1 MIADIVLK
9 NGNVITV
16 DQKDSIEQAVAVRGN
31 RIVFVGSSEDSN
43 NFIGRKTKVIDLEG
57 RSVVPGFIE
66 SHIHSAVM
74 GVNSLAI
81 DCRPTAVSSI
91 NDIQEAIYEKAKT
104 VPPGEW
110 IRGWGYNDQY
120 LDERRQPDKWDLDI
134 VCPNHPVMLTRVCNH
149 ISVYNSA
156 AIDVAGITNTPEY
169 NPATFTRKNGELSG
183 VMLEEAHFA
192 MFKAAMPKEEEIV
205 AGMEI
210 AYDMLIKEG
219 ITSIHDSGG
228 YGPVQFRAF
237 QNAVDQKKFRIR
249 LYPMIFSFADNLKL
263 NDDFLKI
270 GLHSGLGNDHF
281 KIGPMKLMI
290 DGSSSGP
297 TAATFEP
304 YACDPNNH
312 GILSHTQEV
321 VDDYVCRGQKGGWQI
336 TSHAVGDKG
345 VTSIVNAIE
354 KAMTMYPRDNCRHR
368 IEHCGMINEDLLDRI
383 KRLGIIPISNPIF
396 LYEFGD
402 GYITNYG
409 KERAY
414 RMFTCK
420 SFLDKGIVAAGASD
434 CPITFS
440 DPLMGIYLAVNRET
454 QGGQVINPDE
464 RLKPIEALRMF
475 TYNGAW
481 ASGEENIKGSI
492 EVGKLADLT
501 VLSGD
506 FLKTKPSDIHNLKVD
521 MTILNGVVEY
531 KRQGSA
537 TGKEI

>member
-9 NGNVITV
+9 NGSVITV
-16 DQKDSIEQAVAVRGN
+16 DKKDTIAQAVAVSGN
-31 RIVFVGSSEDSN
+31 RIVFVGSAEEADS
-43 NFIGRKTKVIDLEG
+43 FIGEDTKVIDLHG

-81 DCRPTAVSSI
+81 DCRPSAVSSI
-91 NDIQEAIYEKAKT
+91 KDIQEAVFERTKT
-104 VPPGEW
+104 TPPGEW

-120 LDERRQPDKWDLDI
+120 LEEQRHPDKWDLDKAA
-134 VCPNHPVMLTRVCNH
+134 PNHPVMLTRVCNH
-149 ISVYNSA
+149 ISTYNSA
-156 AIDVAGITNTPEY
+156 AIDIAGIKDTPEFS
-169 NPATFTRKNGELSG
+169 PVTFTRNKGEISG

-192 MFKAAMPKEEEIV
+192 MFKAAMLKEEEIV
-205 AGMEI
+205 AGMTA

-219 ITSIHDSGG
+219 ITSVHDSGG
-228 YGPVQFRAF
+228 YGPVQFKAF
-237 QNAVDQKKFRIR
+237 QNAVEQKKFKIR
-249 LYPMIFSFADNLKL
+249 LYPMIFSFAENLKL

-270 GLHSGLGNDHF
+270 GLHSGMGNDHF
-281 KIGPMKLMI
+281 RIGPMKLMI

-304 YACDPNNH
+304 YACDPRNH
-312 GILSHTQEV
+312 GILSHPQEL
-321 VDDYVCRGQKGGWQI
+321 VDDYVCRGQQGDWQI

-345 VTSIVNAIE
+345 VTIIVNAIE
-354 KAMTMYPRDNCRHR
+354 KAMEMYPKDNCRHR
-368 IEHCGMINEDLLDRI
+368 IEHCGMINEDLLTRI
-383 KRLGIIPISNPIF
+383 KKLGIVPISNPIF

-409 KERAY
+409 KESAY

-420 SFLDKGIVAAGASD
+420 SFLDRGIVSAGASD

-440 DPLMGIYLAVNRET
+440 DPLFGIHLAVNRET

-464 RLKPIEALRMF
+464 RLKPLEALRMF

-481 ASGEENIKGSI
+481 ASREENVKGSI
-492 EVGKLADLT
+492 EEGKLADLA
-501 VLSGD
+501 VLNED
-506 FLKTKPSDIHNLKVD
+506 FLKADPSKIRDIKVD
-521 MTILNGVVEY
+521 MTILDGVIEY
-531 KRQGSA
+531 ERQ
-537 TGKEI
+537 